1 MPASTSSF
9 QMVSR
14 TLTRRQIALGLLG
27 LGVSGV
33 IGRHGGS
40 AAPLPQLAGARL
52 TELASYGGW
61 RTTWD
66 LIVPLVTDAGY
77 PRTFLLYDRA
87 AGQAA
92 PLAVDQTGAVRQLQT
107 LSGWRRTWNVMV
119 SSGFPRV
126 PGARGLIA
134 YDKSAGLLTTLQIDG
149 VGTVHELASYPWWRK
164 SWTAFAPFGTDG
176 LVVYDRGAG
185 YTTFFSIDTSGVP
198 SELHSYNDWRTSWDI
213 LTSGPFV
220 SGALPPRDLLLYDRS
235 ARQAAG
241 LTVSTGGAISR
252 FASFAGW
259 RQTWTS
265 ISGGLFRLRGYS
277 GIAAADLVLFDQ
289 SAQEVEFLDIGPNSA
304 LNSLLLTPTPGSN
317 RWTSITPLGPDLL
330 LFYDRVTG
338 TAGFYVTDP
347 APLPVPTPTPT
358 PTPQPTLTPTPAIV
372 PSDRT
377 NVRLEQNKGANNWN
391 AYEGK
396 SADPA
401 NRGSSAIITGVKNTT
416 DKRISLIHWDRSG
429 RRTGPVFIKAGEVST
444 AFNGMGVAGDWQ
456 AMVTGSESEAPPRVT
471 LEVRYQSR

>member
-1 MPASTSSF
+1 MAS
-9 QMVSR
+9 R
-14 TLTRRQIALGLLG
+14 RLTRRQLALGLLG

-33 IGRHGGS
+33 IGGHGGA

-52 TELASYGGW
+52 TELASYSGW

-66 LIVPLVTDAGY
+66 LIVPLVTDASF
-77 PRTFLLYDRA
+77 PRTFLLYDRG

-92 PLAVDQTGAVRQLQT
+92 PLAVDQTGVVRQLQT
-107 LSGWRRTWNVMV
+107 LSGWRRSWSVIV

-126 PGARGLIA
+126 PGVRGLIA
-134 YDKSAGLLTTLQIDG
+134 YDKSAGLLRTLQIDG
-149 VGTVHELASYPWWRK
+149 GGTVRELASYPWWRK

-185 YTTFFSIDTSGVP
+185 YTTFFTIDTSGVP

-220 SGALPPRDLLLYDRS
+220 SGTLPPRDLLLYDRS

-241 LTVSTGGAISR
+241 LTVGTGGAISQ
-252 FASFAGW
+252 FANFSGW

-265 ISGGLFRLRGYS
+265 INGGIFRLRGYS

-289 SAQEVEFLDIGPNSA
+289 SAQEIEFLDIGPNST
-304 LNSLLLTPTPGSN
+304 LNSLLLTPTPGFN
-317 RWTSITPLGPDLL
+317 RWTIVTPLGPDLL
-330 LFYDRVTG
+330 LLYDRTTG
-338 TAGFYVTDP
+338 TAGFYATDRP
-347 APLPVPTPTPT
+347 PLPVPTPTPT
-358 PTPQPTLTPTPAIV
+358 PRPTVTPTPAIV
-372 PSDRT
+372 PTDRL
-377 NVRLEQNKGANNWN
+377 NVRLEQNKGANNWDT
-391 AYEGK
+391 YEGK
-396 SADPA
+396 SSDPA
-401 NRGSSAIITGVKNTT
+401 NRGSSAVVSGVKNTT
-416 DKRISLIHWDRSG
+416 DKRISLIHWDRTG
-429 RRTGPVFIKAGEVST
+429 KRTGPVFIKAGEVST